1 LLVDNTLSDKLLLA
15 ILNKPPY
22 YLTTAMP
29 SSPADMPIQKI
40 NEKNQLQSSQS
51 KNGQTV
57 KVNPEQFGQY

>member
-1 LLVDNTLSDKLLLA
+1 
-15 ILNKPPY
+15 
-22 YLTTAMP
+22 MP